1 VTNISTRWQEALAHL
16 RDRSVGSRTLRYA
29 MMFLLDGVLTSL
41 SLYLALFTRF
51 EGRIPDGELAK
62 VGQWLL
68 LLVPIRLGFSMVFG
82 LHRWSFRMS
91 GFSEAV
97 RLVTAGVS
105 GSACFVAAF
114 YFFQR
119 IGPPRSVILLEFFL
133 TVALMALLRFSP
145 RLASGLYVGQRS
157 RHEGFRHTLIVG
169 AGSAGELLL
178 RDLLRSTEHNYQVV
192 GFVDDDPHKLGLRLG
207 GRPVLGSVDE
217 LPRLIERHDVTQV
230 LIAIPRLSS
239 ERIQTILRLCSRLKV
254 QFKIIPVSFAYL
266 NDRIAAS
273 MLHDLSPED
282 LLTRTEASFDPDEI
296 RSLIAGRRVLVTGA
310 AGSIGGEIARQLAG
324 FAPEALVLTDIN
336 ENELYFLQRELQERY
351 PHLQVHAEIADIRD
365 EARLRRMGET
375 FRPTCVFHAAAH
387 KHVPLMEDSPEE
399 AVKNNVF
406 GTLNAVRMAEAAQA
420 ERFVLI
426 STDKAVHPSSV
437 MGATKRVAELIVRD
451 RDRASRTRFTAV
463 RFGNVLGS
471 AGSVVPLFKRQ
482 IEGGGPVTVT
492 HPECRRYFMT
502 IPEAVGLVLLAGL
515 GDYGDLCIL
524 DMGQQIR
531 IVDLASQMITMAGLV
546 PGLDIRIEFVG
557 LRPGEKLTEDLMLE
571 EEEHTQ
577 VVRERIRV
585 VEGPPPPADLWEC
598 LAELGQLAAEGD
610 QARIAR
616 SLRRLVPTFRSVSV
630 VVDSEQANEQARAH
644 SSATRSQRVTR

>member
-1 VTNISTRWQEALAHL
+1 LLEDL
-16 RDRSVGSRTLRYA
+16 RGRSVGSRTFRYA
-29 MMFLLDGVLTSL
+29 MMFLLDGVVTSL
-41 SLYLALFTRF
+41 SLYLALLTRF
-51 EGRIPDGELAK
+51 EGRIPESELAK
-62 VGQWLL
+62 IGQWLL
-68 LLVPIRLGFSMVFG
+68 ILVPIRLGFSLVFG

-97 RLVTAGVS
+97 RIVTAGLS

-114 YFFQR
+114 YFYQR

-133 TVALMALLRFSP
+133 TVAGMALLRFSP

-157 RHEGFRHTLIVG
+157 RTEGFRHTLIVG
-169 AGSAGELLL
+169 AGSAGDLLL
-178 RDLLRSTEHNYQVV
+178 RDLLRSSEHNYHVV
-192 GFVDDDPHKLGLRLG
+192 GFVDDDPHKRGLRLG

-217 LPRLIERHDVTQV
+217 LPRLIERYGVTQI

-239 ERIQTILRLCSRLKV
+239 DRIQTILRLCSRLKV

-282 LLTRTEASFDPDEI
+282 LLTRKEASFDRDEI
-296 RSLIAGRRVLVTGA
+296 RSLIGGRRLLVTGA

-324 FAPEALVLTDIN
+324 FSPEALVLTDIN

-351 PHLQVHAEIADIRD
+351 PNLQVHAEIADIRD
-365 EARLRRMGET
+365 GARLRRMGET
-375 FRPTCVFHAAAH
+375 FRPACVFHAAAH

-399 AVKNNVF
+399 AVKNNIF
-406 GTLNAVRMAEAAQA
+406 GTLNVVRMAEAAQA

-451 RDRASRTRFTAV
+451 RDRTSRTRFTAV

-482 IEGGGPVTVT
+482 IEAGGPVTVT

-515 GDYGDLCIL
+515 GDFGDLCIL

-571 EEEHTQ
+571 EEEHSQ
-577 VVRERIRV
+577 IVRERIRV
-585 VEGPPPPADLWEC
+585 VEGPPPPDELWEC

-616 SLRRLVPTFRSVSV
+616 ALRRAVPTFRSVAAVADAEPAGDALQMTAGS
-630 VVDSEQANEQARAH
+630 N
-644 SSATRSQRVTR
+644 ATRRLTR